1 MRAYLG
7 HILLLAVLVTV
18 PACDKQGGRDDD
30 APKQVPVQIALSIG
44 GNGAVTRADV
54 SVIKELQSTPVF
66 SGLGE
71 IRLLPFSAA
80 DNTTVLKNSIPRLS
94 IGYGSLAQ
102 NSNAYYFG
110 RENGSVFTIPR
121 NTASFL
127 VYGKAQQSADAE
139 PANEVAHKHLNGSLL
154 EEGLNV
160 ETPQPSSIKFAP
172 DMMLSSSAT
181 PAEATVI
188 AEVLTAVVTGIEG
201 EEPFSVTA
209 YYDNGKQIS
218 VPVPWDETIGDDN
231 LRTCYENITAG
242 GALMPGSGTNVASML
257 TNLYRTLSAYNIVN
271 SYQYE
276 VEKNGS
282 VYPATH
288 ADGVTPLTYGELYDY
303 VRDRVLARFATL
315 VEQGK
320 IRITGETFST
330 VTISFANTDV
340 GTYPERLGL
349 PSGAAVVRWT
359 PLGYKVPLE
368 NGLDGIAPIS
378 AYCYPPSLYYFA
390 DSPIRTSEEE
400 IAQNLYTSD
409 YSWDTILDSYQAGNV
424 VTSRTRAVVLEN
436 PLHYGMGMLRA
447 TIMADAEKLQDNDG
461 QAYTMVDVS
470 GQKFPLTG
478 VIVGRQYRQNYDF
491 TPVADENA
499 SQCYLYD
506 DRMPDI
512 YLTTT
517 RSDSFSTL
525 VLETPENKDTYF
537 CLEFRNDSG
546 ESFHGAEGRIL
557 PGHKFYLVGKLS
569 VPAGGFTKAFTK
581 DHVTT
586 VNCTIKSLKEA
597 HSAVPDMGIPLLS
610 LGVETQ
616 VAWTMTDPLTLV
628 LQ

>member
-7 HILLLAVLVTV
+7 HILLLAVIVTAS
-18 PACDKQGGRDDD
+18 ACDKQVERADE
-30 APKQVPVQIALSIG
+30 ALQQVPVQMALSIG
-44 GNGAVTRADV
+44 GNGADTKADV
-54 SVIKELQSTPVF
+54 SVIQELRPTPVF
-66 SGLGE
+66 SGLDE
-71 IRLLPFSAA
+71 IRLLPFSVS
-80 DNTTVLKNSIPRLS
+80 DNTTALKNAIPRLS
-94 IGYGSLAQ
+94 ISYGTLAE

-110 RENGSVFTIPR
+110 QENGSVFTIPR

-127 VYGKAQQSADAE
+127 VYGKARKSG
-139 PANEVAHKHLNGSLL
+139 NEETDPVAYKHLNGSLR
-154 EEGLNV
+154 EEGFDT
-160 ETPQPSSIKFAP
+160 ETPQPASIKFAP
-172 DMMLSSSAT
+172 DKMLSSGAT
-181 PAEATVI
+181 PSEATVI
-188 AEVLTAVVTGIEG
+188 AEVLSAVVIGIEG

-209 YYDNGKQIS
+209 YYDNGKQIP

-231 LRTCYENITAG
+231 LRTCFENITAG

-257 TNLYRTLSAYNIVN
+257 TNLYRTLRAYNIIN

-288 ADGVTPLTYGELYDY
+288 EDGVTPLTYGELYDY
-303 VRDRVLARFATL
+303 VRNRILGRFTTL

-320 IRITGETFST
+320 IQITGNSFST
-330 VTISFANTDV
+330 YTISFADPDV
-340 GTYPERLGL
+340 ATYPERLGL

-368 NGLDGIAPIS
+368 NGLDGVAPIS
-378 AYCYPPSLYYFA
+378 AYCYPPSLYYSTFTT
-390 DSPIRTSEEE
+390 IRTSEQE
-400 IAQNLYTSD
+400 IEQALYLSD
-409 YSWDTILDSYQAGNV
+409 NSWNTILDNYTAGNV
-424 VTSRTRAVVLEN
+424 VTSRTRAVALED

-447 TIMADAEKLQDNDG
+447 TIVADAEKLQDNDG
-461 QAYTMVDVS
+461 LDYTLVEVS

-478 VIVGRQYRQNYDF
+478 VIIGRQYRQNYDF
-491 TPVADENA
+491 TPIEDENA
-499 SQCYLYD
+499 SQSYLYD
-506 DRMPDI
+506 DRMPEM

-517 RSDSFSTL
+517 RSASFSTL

-557 PGHKFYLVGKLS
+557 PGHKFYLVGKLT
-569 VPAGGFTKAFTK
+569 VPAGDFTKAFTK
-581 DHVTT
+581 GHVTT
-586 VNCTIKSLKEA
+586 VNCTITTLKEA